1 MHHKIWVFDLNICL
15 HFTTLLKEFCHRP
28 SGKKENKTKKEID
41 KLANK
46 AISPCLQY
54 PKDH

>member
-28 SGKKENKTKKEID
+28 SGKKEKTKKEID